1 MSGGT
6 GLARFRLTN
15 FLHFGIY
22 RNMTTRTAL
31 PLAKLEATEQHVEAF
46 KALAHLTRLQV
57 FFFLVRAGR
66 EVPAGLIQ
74 EAVEVPGPTL
84 SHHLDILR
92 RADLGQIGREDRYV
106 YYSVRRNTATT
117 LVRLLTACC

>member
-1 MSGGT
+1 MK
-6 GLARFRLTN
+6 
-15 FLHFGIY
+15 
-22 RNMTTRTAL
+22 MT
-31 PLAKLEATEQHVEAF
+31 AKPGRPELRATEEHTEAF

-66 EVPAGLIQ
+66 EVPVGEIQ
-74 EAVEVPGPTL
+74 TALSVPAPTL

-92 RADLGQIGREDRYV
+92 RAGLVRSRREERHIYC
-106 YYSVRRNTATT
+106 SVNRELVID